1 MSRTDTKK
9 KAFAN
14 ARTFKQR
21 NPSAYFGIVTNDM
34 PARLVNYRN
43 DIVNGVFNLTRIEE
57 IEVLIR
63 DLEEHVDLE
72 SLRKREFG

>member
-1 MSRTDTKK
+1 MSRTATEKK
-9 KAFAN
+9 GFAN

-21 NPSAYFGIVTNDM
+21 NPTAYFCIVTNSM
-34 PARLVNYRN
+34 PARLLNYRN
-43 DIVNGVFNLTRIEE
+43 DIVNGVFNLTRLEE

-72 SLRKREFG
+72 ALRKREFG

>member
-1 MSRTDTKK
+1 MKG
-9 KAFAN
+9 FAN

-21 NPSAYFGIVTNDM
+21 NPTAYFCIVTNSM
-34 PARLVNYRN
+34 PARLLNYRN
-43 DIVNGVFNLTRIEE
+43 DSVNGVFNLTRLEE

-72 SLRKREFG
+72 ALRKREFG